1 MAHRV
6 LYTDSFEREY
16 DEIVCYHIE
25 HINSPKAAENFIDA
39 MDHALS
45 LLAEMPAANAIST
58 KPGFD
63 SLELREHLVMNY
75 VLVYRIEGDAV
86 YLLHLFHQSQDFARY
101 I

>member
-1 MAHRV
+1 MAYRV

-16 DEIVCYHIE
+16 DEIVCYHID
-25 HINSPKAAENFIDA
+25 HIKSPKAAADFVDA

-58 KPGFD
+58 KPGFYG
-63 SLELREHLVMNY
+63 LELREHLVKNY
-75 VLVYRIEGDAV
+75 VLVYRIEEDAV

-101 I
+101 L